1 MVHEKSQF
9 DIEREPKTEPKSMQT
24 KDEEEVASQRLRM
37 NDVANTKTEVRHVG
51 TIGEG
56 VEQPILL
63 SCEETTTKD
72 KVEDLRVANTTSR
85 VEEGLRTQLLET
97 LGDEGVNIIQAYM
110 IEEDNGYETYRVDD
124 VAANYKV
131 KDEFVKNTTRVYD
144 DHGETSSNLDPE
156 KWALTDVR
164 PKR

>member
-1 MVHEKSQF
+1 MRKGPTVHVKSPV
-9 DIEREPKTEPKSMQT
+9 DIEGEPKTEPKSRKT

-110 IEEDNGYETYRVDD
+110 IEEDNGPQ
-124 VAANYKV
+124 
-131 KDEFVKNTTRVYD
+131 TTR
-144 DHGETSSNLDPE
+144 
-156 KWALTDVR
+156 
-164 PKR
+164 